1 MQKNKVI
8 TFLISLLLG
17 LGLLVRPVVAGITPE
32 VSISKLPSYFN
43 INSFKLSYSA
53 ISSDPAS
60 ISAQFYFRKEGG
72 SYVALGP
79 VISGASGQVEV
90 TSSQISDQTKYYF
103 KVEITGA
110 SDETSSF
117 YDISGPSPVTGYY
130 KDTIDNDDF
139 KIHWRNPSDTDF
151 SKVVI
156 YRGETVDFSADNQ
169 HEIARVSGSSNSDM
183 TYDEHTPDPNKIYY
197 YALRALDK
205 ADNSSSLVGDGS
217 TTVTVITPVPS
228 QNGSSKVTILPKES
242 TGQVLGEEANLET
255 VDNPSA
261 TETPNGIIGKVV
273 KFAKDRTKIT
283 VGIIALIITIP
294 VLYFY
299 FLSKRK

>member
-1 MQKNKVI
+1 MQKSKVI
-8 TFLISLLLG
+8 TFLTSLLLG
-17 LGLLVRPVVAGITPE
+17 LGLLVRPAVAGVTPE

-53 ISSDPAS
+53 VSSDPTS
-60 ISAQFYFRKEGG
+60 ISAQFYYRKEGG
-72 SYVALGP
+72 SYVALGS
-79 VISGASGQVEV
+79 VVNGASGQVEV

-103 KVEITGA
+103 KVEISGA

-139 KIHWRNPSDTDF
+139 KIHWRNPGDIDF

-156 YRGETVDFSADNQ
+156 YRGETVDFLADNQ
-169 HEIARVSGSSNSDM
+169 HEIARVSGSVDSDM
-183 TYDEHTPDPNKIYY
+183 TYDEHTPDPNKTYF

-205 ADNSSSLVGDGS
+205 ADNSSSLVGDGG

-228 QNGSSKVTILPKES
+228 YSGTNNVTKLPKEG
-242 TGQVLGEEANLET
+242 TGQVLGEE
-255 VDNPSA
+255 S
-261 TETPNGIIGKVV
+261 TPKSEVTNEPTTMNRIKEVT
-273 KFAKDRTKIT
+273 KKIT
-283 VGIIALIITIP
+283 NNKLLFIGSGLILFAIVFNLI
-294 VLYFY
+294 L
-299 FLSKRK
+299 KRRK